1 MFNTMKNIK
10 YTKKI
15 KNNTYYII
23 QRISIQ
29 KAQSKIIK
37 LKIDAKNESRR
48 FNKFI
53 KIRIKL
59 SNKT

>member
-29 KAQSKIIK
+29 KEKSKIIK
-37 LKIDAKNESRR
+37 LKIDVKNELRG

-53 KIRIKL
+53 IFRIKL
-59 SNKT
+59 SNKS